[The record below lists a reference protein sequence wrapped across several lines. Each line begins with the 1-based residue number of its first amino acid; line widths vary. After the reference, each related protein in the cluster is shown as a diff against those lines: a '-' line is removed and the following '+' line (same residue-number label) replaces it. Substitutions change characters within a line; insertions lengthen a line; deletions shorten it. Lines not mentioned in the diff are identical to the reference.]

1 MLTVDILGWLA
12 MLSSILYLC
21 FGLPLQIIKNYKNK
35 STQGLSLFL
44 IVFCAITLVMWSLYA
59 WVRTPV
65 DWYILGA
72 NLPGFFF
79 SLTLLFQFWLYRE
92 GRQKV

>member
-1 MLTVDILGWLA
+1 MIMITVDILGWVA

-21 FGLPLQIIKNYKNK
+21 FGLPLQIIKNYRKK
-35 STQGLSLFL
+35 STQGLSLML

-59 WVRTPV
+59 WAKTPV

-79 SLTLLFQFWLYRE
+79 SLVLLFQFWLYRCND
-92 GRQKV
+92 

>member
-1 MLTVDILGWLA
+1 MFTADILGWMA

-21 FGLPLQIIKNYKNK
+21 FGLPMQIIKNHRQK

-59 WVRTPV
+59 WNRTPV

-72 NLPGFFF
+72 NLPVFFF
-79 SLTLLFQFWLYRE
+79 SLILIFQFWLYRCND
-92 GRQKV
+92 